1 MVALNF
7 NASTVEPA
15 QSFDPVPPGDYLVH
29 IKDSE
34 MADTK
39 TGGQMLKLTL
49 EILDGQ
55 YKGRLVWD
63 RLNLVNNNPQA
74 VEIAYRT
81 LSAIC
86 HAAGVID
93 CQDSSQLHGRP
104 MVAKIKVKPGDDRYD
119 PSNEVRAYSAANA
132 AQPQT
137 AAPIAPAPVATAPA
151 DTATPPW
158 KRAG

>member
-7 NASTVEPA
+7 NASTVDPA

-29 IKDSE
+29 IKESE
-34 MADTK
+34 MAATK

-74 VEIAYRT
+74 VEIGYRT

-104 MVAKIKVKPGDDRYD
+104 MVAKVKVRPGDGNYD
-119 PSNEVRAYSAANA
+119 PSNEVRGYSAANA
-132 AQPQT
+132 AQPQPST
-137 AAPIAPAPVATAPA
+137 PAAVPVAAAPA
-151 DTATPPW
+151 DAATPPW